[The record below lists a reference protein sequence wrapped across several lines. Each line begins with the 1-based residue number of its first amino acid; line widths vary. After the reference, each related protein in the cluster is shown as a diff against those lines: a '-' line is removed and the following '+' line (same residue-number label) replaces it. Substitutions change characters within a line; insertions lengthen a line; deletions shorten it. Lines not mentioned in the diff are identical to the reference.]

1 MLRNLL
7 RLLQESWNS
16 RSARLFSINRSL
28 ARAFYSWLNPRFSR
42 EQFAVLNGRTQHQVA
57 DRRRSDPFLRRCI
70 HRLEKGLLMRPR
82 AAVFAEDYIHEAV
95 DAFRAACSSDRHD
108 PAELTWAQDVLSRY
122 FEVVKPTAR
131 ISAASARFEGATV
144 SPTKVPRAYSA
155 IERSAISA
163 SEFLQLC
170 QQRCSVR
177 WFKPQPVPRALIEKA
192 VTAAAEAPSAC
203 NRQPYLFRLFEGQKA
218 TAAIASLAM
227 GTRGYRE
234 QIPAL
239 VVVLGDFSAIAEERD
254 RHLPYI
260 DASLAAMQFMLALE
274 TMGLASCPI
283 NWPDV
288 EELERAMDRTLQL
301 PAYIRPIMLIAVGY
315 ADPEGMVAY
324 SAKKPVGLLLRTE
337 NDYHT

>member
-1 MLRNLL
+1 
-7 RLLQESWNS
+7 
-16 RSARLFSINRSL
+16 
-28 ARAFYSWLNPRFSR
+28 
-42 EQFAVLNGRTQHQVA
+42 
-57 DRRRSDPFLRRCI
+57 
-70 HRLEKGLLMRPR
+70 MRPR
-82 AAVFAEDYIHEAV
+82 ADIFAEDYIHEAV
-95 DAFRAACSSDRHD
+95 DAFRAARTTDSHD
-108 PAELTWAQDVLSRY
+108 PEELAWAQDVLSRY
-122 FEVVKPTAR
+122 FAVVKPTTR
-131 ISAASARFEGATV
+131 ISAASARFEGATS
-144 SPTKVPRAYSA
+144 SPTKIPRAYSA
-155 IERSAISA
+155 IERGSISGD
-163 SEFLQLC
+163 EFLQLC
-170 QQRCSVR
+170 QQRRSVR
-177 WFKPQPVPRALIEKA
+177 WFKPQPVPRELIEKA

-288 EELERAMDRTLQL
+288 EELECAMDRTLQL